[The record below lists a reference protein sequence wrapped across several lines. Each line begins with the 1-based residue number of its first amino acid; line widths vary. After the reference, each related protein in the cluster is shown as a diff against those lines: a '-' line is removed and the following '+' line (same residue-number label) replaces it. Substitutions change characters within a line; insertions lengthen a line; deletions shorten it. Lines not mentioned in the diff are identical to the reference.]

1 MVKNPPA
8 NAGDMVLIP
17 GQENSLEKE
26 IATHSSI
33 FARRILMDR
42 RAWQATVHGA
52 TKSWTQLSNEAQ
64 HTSIFPDAWE
74 IPWAEEIG
82 GLQSMGVT
90 KDLDVT

>member
-1 MVKNPPA
+1 
-8 NAGDMVLIP
+8 
-17 GQENSLEKE
+17 
-26 IATHSSI
+26 
-33 FARRILMDR
+33 MDR
-42 RAWQATVHGA
+42 RAWQTTVHGA

-90 KDLDVT
+90 KESDTTQQLNNSNPHTKSSELSRY